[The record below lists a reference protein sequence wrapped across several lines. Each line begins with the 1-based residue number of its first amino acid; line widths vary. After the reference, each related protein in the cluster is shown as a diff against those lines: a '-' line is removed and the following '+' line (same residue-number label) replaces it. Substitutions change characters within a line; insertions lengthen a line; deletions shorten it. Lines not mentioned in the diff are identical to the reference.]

1 MRLLLPVKECF
12 GRVLEK
18 KVVLIIFAALFVV
31 GTALGIVFVKTPAMY
46 DYHLNRC
53 ERFIDSVCFSD
64 RSVFLIFLERIAG
77 HALIL
82 ALLLVAGIHPIG
94 LVITPVV
101 VVFRAYTF
109 GGSLS
114 IFFSVYR
121 MTGALIAIAFYL
133 PVHIMFDFVF
143 LAAVALSF
151 QRARS
156 FRFSRQCFGKLLHD
170 AVIFL
175 LLIAIVSIVEM
186 LLLLILFHSVGNIL

>member
-1 MRLLLPVKECF
+1 MRLFLPVKECF
-12 GRVLEK
+12 GRVFEK
-18 KVVLIIFAALFVV
+18 KLVLIIFAVLFVV
-31 GTALGIVFVKTPAMY
+31 GAALGIVFVKTPAMY

-53 ERFIDSVCFSD
+53 ERFIDSICFSD
-64 RSVFLIFLERIAG
+64 RSVFLIFLERLAG

-82 ALLLVAGIHPIG
+82 ALLLIAGIHPVG
-94 LVITPVV
+94 LVITPVI

-133 PVHIMFDFVF
+133 PVHIIFDCIF
-143 LAAVALSF
+143 LAAVAISF
-151 QRARS
+151 QRAS
-156 FRFSRQCFGKLLHD
+156 GFRFSKFNFGELLLD
-170 AVIFL
+170 ALIFL
-175 LLIAIVSIVEM
+175 LLIAIVCLVEM